1 MKQTTV
7 HLRILNAGH
16 KAEMDQAG
24 HNFLQAVQAN
34 YKGLTLHR
42 QVKKYAPEVNK
53 KGLGRFMLLRD
64 KSRRWIIPV
73 QVVGGLLRKDQKVR
87 TFKI

>member
-1 MKQTTV
+1 MYRYLGV
-7 HLRILNAGH
+7 MHVGH
-16 KAEMDQAG
+16 KAKMDNG
-24 HNFLQAVQAN
+24 SNGLLQAVQAN